1 MRILSQKNKQ
11 KIKQKQT
18 KKTQLYYYNVKI
30 HPLPFKSLIV
40 FEMLV

>member
-11 KIKQKQT
+11 KIKQKQ
-18 KKTQLYYYNVKI
+18 KKTQVYYYNVKI